1 MRIKHFFGLAVIAAM
16 TASCSSNNDLVNGGG
31 NGSGENESGASYASF
46 SINLPTTRGTRAGS
60 APEFNQGSDYEYKVN
75 DATLL
80 IFKKGEPTKEGE
92 TPKEGDFTFV
102 ESAELGSMAPWQKP
116 NPDET
121 GVTTHAKITAKLNNV
136 DKTDGYYALVLLNNG
151 TGDNVK
157 VTLPKKGAK
166 FSDWNVD
173 TNTNK
178 DKEATNKIAN
188 TNNGF
193 YMANAPLFKDN
204 NVTTLVA
211 IDKDKIYPTE
221 EQAAKSAATDV
232 YVERG
237 LAKVTLSTGT
247 ATGKTDE
254 NGAYKVADGAY
265 KDDKV
270 TIKNWAL
277 DVTNQKTFP
286 IHNVDGLTTDYKE
299 IWSNT
304 TAASET
310 NGATNQRFV
319 DNKATLAQRVYW
331 GKDPNYDKSDLCSTE
346 DADMKALKAE
356 FNYVAN
362 KDVTAEPSQP
372 LYCLENTFNLANMMQ
387 GQTTRVVF
395 KATYKPASLPD
406 GETTF
411 YKIGKNTA
419 IWKES
424 DLVKEIKAAVVS
436 VVTGAKTDKI
446 TVDLKAKGNDIT
458 AAGTHYI
465 KAVNITVKT
474 SETETATIT
483 DENIT
488 AINTQLGLK
497 ETDKVGISTYAGGDS
512 YYIARIKHFGDDL
525 TSWKSGQS
533 YDKNNLEFLGR
544 YGVLRNNWYELT
556 VNSVSGP
563 GYPSVPEVKPNTPD
577 DEDNQYINVSV
588 KILDWAKRS
597 QTVDL

>member
-1 MRIKHFFGLAVIAAM
+1 MRIKHFFGLAVLAAM
-16 TASCSSNNDLVNGGG
+16 TASCSSNNELVNGG
-31 NGSGENESGASYASF
+31 NGSGENESGTSYASF
-46 SINLPTTRGTRAGS
+46 SINLPTRSGTRA
-60 APEFNQGSDYEYKVN
+60 ADDPTFNPGSDYEYKVN

-92 TPKEGDFTFV
+92 TPKEGDYTFV
-102 ESAELGSMAPWQKP
+102 ESAELGSMAPWKDP
-116 NPDET
+116 NET
-121 GVTTHAKITAKLNNV
+121 GVTTHAKITAKLENV
-136 DKTDGYYALVLLNNG
+136 AKTDGYYALVLLNNG
-151 TGDNVK
+151 TGNNVK
-157 VTLPKKGAK
+157 VTLPKKGDT
-166 FSDWNVD
+166 FSAWNVD

-178 DKEATNKIAN
+178 DEEATNKIAN

-270 TIKNWAL
+270 TIENWAL
-277 DVTNQKTFP
+277 DVTNKKTFP
-286 IHNVDGLTTDYKE
+286 IHNVDGLATATDYKD

-304 TAASET
+304 ATPAGS
-310 NGATNQRFV
+310 NGATTLRFV

-331 GKDPNYDKSDLCSTE
+331 GKDPNYDKSGLCSTE
-346 DADMKALKAE
+346 EAGKTARDAE
-356 FNYVAN
+356 FNYVKN
-362 KDVTAEPSQP
+362 EDVKAKPNTS
-372 LYCLENTFNLANMMQ
+372 LYCLENTFNLDNMMQ

-395 KATYKPASLPD
+395 KAKYTPKGFKD
-406 GETTF
+406 GDTF

-424 DLVKEIKAAVVS
+424 DLKQEIEAAVAS
-436 VVTGAKTDKI
+436 VVSGAAGKI
-446 TVDLKAKGNDIT
+446 TVTLNAGKNNIT

-465 KAVNITVKT
+465 TADNITVT
-474 SETETATIT
+474 GVDAETIEKA
-483 DENIT
+483 IT

-497 ETDKVGISTYAGGDS
+497 ESDKVGISTYAGGES

-525 TSWKSGQS
+525 TSWKSGS
-533 YDKNNLEFLGR
+533 YGKNNLEYLGR

-556 VNSVSGP
+556 VNSVSNP

-577 DEDNQYINVSV
+577 DEDDEYISVSV
-588 KILDWAKRS
+588 KILDWAKRL
-597 QTVDL
+597 QNVDL